1 MGAFARPSRKNRYL
15 ADHVAV
21 LHRSLQIC
29 AGRDLVDGGLGPAE
43 AAQRIFEAPF
53 VVLSHNAEPDPILTY
68 GNLQAMQL
76 FGMSWEQLTATP
88 SRFTAEAPDR
98 QERARLLSEVA
109 ARGFLDDYSG
119 IRTSFD
125 GKRFRIQRATVW
137 NLTDSNGVYRGQ
149 AAMFR
154 DWVML

>member
-1 MGAFARPSRKNRYL
+1 MAAFPRPNQKNRYL
-15 ADHVAV
+15 VDHIT
-21 LHRSLQIC
+21 LLRRSLQVC
-29 AGRDLVDGGLGPAE
+29 AGRDLVDDGLDDSE
-43 AAQRIFEAPF
+43 AAERIFKAPL

-76 FGMSWEQLTATP
+76 FGVSWKQLTATP
-88 SRFTAEAPDR
+88 SHFTAEAPDR
-98 QERARLLSEVA
+98 QERARLLAEVA
-109 ARGFLDDYSG
+109 AKGFLDDYSG
-119 IRTSFD
+119 IRKSFD

-154 DWVML
+154 DWLVL